1 MKLPDYFKPLFWDI
15 EFQSISPKKDRKTII
30 TKVINYGNLKHW
42 KWISDYYGKNLPK
55 SLQEIPQSEFRQ
67 PALKLATLIYN
78 LEDPK
83 YASRSDYIQSQK
95 TN

>member
-1 MKLPDYFKPLFWDI
+1 MKLPDYFKLLFWDI

-42 KWISDYYGKNLPK
+42 KWISDYYGENLK
-55 SLQEIPQSEFRQ
+55 LYLQEIPESEFRER
-67 PALKLATLIYN
+67 ALNLASLIYN
-78 LEDPK
+78 LDNLK

-95 TN
+95 TS